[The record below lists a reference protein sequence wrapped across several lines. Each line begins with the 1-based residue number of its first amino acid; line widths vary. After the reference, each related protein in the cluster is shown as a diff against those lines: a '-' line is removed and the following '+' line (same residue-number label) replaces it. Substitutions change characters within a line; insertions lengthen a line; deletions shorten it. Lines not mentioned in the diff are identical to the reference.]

1 MPAATL
7 APQNTAAR
15 RATALLVRA
24 GYARISIE
32 EATTGG
38 ASIARQVE
46 GMRRLDPEMR
56 IFEDDGVSGTKTS
69 RPGLDAL
76 LRYLR
81 EEKVTELVVARLDRL
96 GRNHELKTLVPDL
109 FHKHGCRIVCT
120 EEESPDLGTDIG
132 RLVFDIKCNLSC
144 LESDRIGKRVQ
155 AGRAFRFSKGSFDG
169 PRAGYLC
176 INGQLI
182 PDDQPRHCP
191 LAQKRSVGHEVD
203 EWGIAIDAWVGF
215 SNFELAAIPVK
226 YSLRYRN
233 WASGWDYAH
242 RHLALTVSGS
252 WDPARNCYVQ
262 HQGKRQIEELL
273 IINGEPVKASRKLQ
287 SENPGNRSTI
297 RQRANNPVFY
307 GHFHGR
313 RNWDPDARPS
323 LNQKR
328 KGYSYIDSDTFE
340 FFTENT
346 HVPML
351 SAEDYAIT
359 VEMNNGARA
368 DTRRGIKASASC
380 GWRNSPE
387 SMPED
392 VLQTKLL
399 LRSLARRSQCNHCGG
414 RLTSL
419 STAGQPNKPP
429 KFFYLACRNPNCAVA
444 PASGRMESFIA
455 GLTIQLAEIARKL
468 QAGELPPIK
477 SRPAEIAAIRELEE
491 AKEGLVALLQRRP
504 DNKVLRNQ
512 LKKLDEEIAALKAG
526 GAAAPTMEA
535 LKAHQRFRHPRAQE
549 PGAWLE
555 LLRSGTAMAEEVLAP
570 IRWIQVSWVKP
581 DSSVPVRGVKSKW
594 APDVTGIELFEEA

>member
-15 RATALLVRA
+15 RATAPLVRA

-38 ASIARQVE
+38 ASIARQVD

-69 RPGLDAL
+69 RPGFDAL

-109 FHKHGCRIVCT
+109 FHKHGCRVVCT

-144 LESDRIGKRVQ
+144 LESDRIGRRIQ
-155 AGRAFRFSKGSFDG
+155 AARSFQFSKGSFDG

-176 INGQLI
+176 INGKLI

-191 LAQKRSVGHEVD
+191 LAQKRSVGPEVD

-215 SNFELAAIPVK
+215 SNFEIAAIPVK
-226 YSLRYRN
+226 YALRYRN
-233 WASGWDYAH
+233 WHSGWEYAH
-242 RHLALTVSGS
+242 GRLGLTVSGS
-252 WDPARNCYVQ
+252 WDPARNCYVE

-273 IINGEPVKASRKLQ
+273 IINGAPVKTTRMLQ
-287 SENPGNRSTI
+287 SLNPGNRSTI

-328 KGYSYIDSDTFE
+328 KGYGYIDTDTFE
-340 FFTENT
+340 FFTENA

-351 SAEDYAIT
+351 SEEDYAIT
-359 VEMNNGARA
+359 VEMNNAARA
-368 DTRRGIKASASC
+368 DEKRGLKPGAGG
-380 GWRNSPE
+380 GWRMDLEQFSE
-387 SMPED
+387 EVM
-392 VLQTKLL
+392 QTKLL
-399 LRSLARRSQCNHCGG
+399 LRSVARRSRCNHCGG
-414 RLTSL
+414 RLRSVFT
-419 STAGQPNKPP
+419 GQKR
-429 KFFYLACRNPNCAVA
+429 KYFYLSCINPDCAFA
-444 PASGRMESFIA
+444 PAQGRLESVLT
-455 GLTIQLAEIARKL
+455 GLALQLAETARKL

-491 AKEGLVALLQRRP
+491 AREGQVALLQRKP

-581 DSSVPVRGVKSKW
+581 DPSEPVRGVKPKW
-594 APDVTGIELFEEA
+594 APEVTGLELFDEA